1 MTEIEDRVIAFISK
15 QLEVENV
22 TPEMY
27 FVDDLG
33 IDSIS
38 IVELIIDIEQ
48 KFGIVIPDDQISKI
62 KTVRDIF
69 INMEGYGSK

>member
-33 IDSIS
+33 VDSIS

-48 KFGIVIPDDQISKI
+48 KFGIVVPDDQIGGI
-62 KTVRDIF
+62 KTVRDILV
-69 INMEGYGSK
+69 NVKGHGSK